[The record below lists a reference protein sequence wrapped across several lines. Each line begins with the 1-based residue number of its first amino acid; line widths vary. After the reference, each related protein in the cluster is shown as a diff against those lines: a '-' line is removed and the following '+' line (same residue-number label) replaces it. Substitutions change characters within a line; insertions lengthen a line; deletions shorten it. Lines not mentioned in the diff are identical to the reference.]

1 MRIIVVEDNHT
12 VSEDISGLLADK
24 GHCIIGIADNG
35 PSAIRIASKG
45 ADLALVDLRLRDGM
59 TGGKIARHLL
69 DLYGMPSMFVS
80 ANVQHC
86 RDEAKTS
93 RVLGCLAKPFTDLDL
108 LKTVAIAEAISAGQ
122 VPPNPPA
129 RLELY
134 SSGR

>member
-35 PSAIRIASKG
+35 PSAIRMGSQG

-69 DLYGMPSMFVS
+69 DLYGTPSMFVS

-86 RDEAKTS
+86 RDEAKSS
-93 RVLGCLAKPFTDLDL
+93 RVLGCLAKPFTDTDL
-108 LKTVAIAEAISAGQ
+108 LKTVAIAEAISTGQ
-122 VPPNPPA
+122 IPPHPPA

-134 SSGR
+134 SPSR